1 MLELCK
7 QVIITLKRAPK
18 KMVKKKKEEFKDE
31 IFSLIT
37 NIISYAHGKI
47 LFQTQKHSYISR
59 NMENSW
65 VSMLTEGNIMAMDS
79 KHDNCYLSLSAVK
92 SSSLQQKY
100 CISQFCCFNIS
111 FTYLSSVS
119 LDKQLHV
126 W

>member
-1 MLELCK
+1 MY
-7 QVIITLKRAPK
+7 TSYYSF
-18 KMVKKKKEEFKDE
+18 KMCKKEKMIKKRKLHEFKDE

-65 VSMLTEGNIMAMDS
+65 VSTLTEGNIMAMDI

-92 SSSLQQKY
+92 SLSLQ
-100 CISQFCCFNIS
+100 
-111 FTYLSSVS
+111 
-119 LDKQLHV
+119 
-126 W
+126 